1 MLFCWSEQN
10 GENYYYYLDI
20 SNVLCHILFNFAGVI
35 SRSDW
40 SVNTSPHRVLGD
52 EQDGPHSSAIIIG
65 RRTVVACAH
74 SLGLLI
80 DTSKRKTKMKTHYA
94 YLEDYWIQQSFS
106 KNVRGEFT
114 ADNRVPLKLFKFNV
128 DNDWALFVRDDG
140 ELFAVDEVASIDMSP
155 ISHPSRV
162 LAHKEAIVLHCPVSL
177 KSGITKAEEFSVG
190 CQTASV
196 HVQAQSTHH
205 VKYEGR
211 DLCRGSSGGG
221 VYVHS
226 STSVLGMHIEAISE
240 ADYDAEDAK
249 QVIIDTDKRVDSED
263 DPYLPIETSNSP
275 ATKKVKSDSETI
287 ASIACGNNGLGSAI
301 IICKFPRLMHYIKE
315 LEK

>member
-1 MLFCWSEQN
+1 M
-10 GENYYYYLDI
+10 
-20 SNVLCHILFNFAGVI
+20 I

-40 SVNTSPHRVLGD
+40 SINASPHRVLGD
-52 EQDGPHSSAIIIG
+52 DQDGPHSSAIIVG

-80 DTSKRKTKMKTHYA
+80 DESKRNTKTKTHYS
-94 YLEDYWIQQSFS
+94 YLEDYWIQQSFTR
-106 KNVRGEFT
+106 NIRGEFT

-128 DNDWALFVRDDG
+128 DNDWALFVRVDDQ
-140 ELFAVDEVASIDMSP
+140 LFAEAEVATIDTSP
-155 ISHPSRV
+155 LSHPDRV
-162 LAHKEAIVLHCPVSL
+162 LAFKETAVLHCPVSL

-190 CQTASV
+190 CQTAFV
-196 HVQAQSTHH
+196 HLQAQSTHH

-221 VYVHS
+221 VYVYN
-226 STSVLGMHIEAISE
+226 STSVLGMHIEAINE

-249 QVIIDTDKRVDSED
+249 KVIADTDKRVRSEG
-263 DPYLPIETSNSP
+263 DPYLPIETSNTP
-275 ATKKVKSDSETI
+275 ATKKMKSDSETI
-287 ASIACGNNGLGSAI
+287 ASIAGGNNGLGSAI
-301 IICKFPRLMHYIKE
+301 IICRFPRLMHYIAE

>member
-1 MLFCWSEQN
+1 MPTTLFI
-10 GENYYYYLDI
+10 YYCIY
-20 SNVLCHILFNFAGVI
+20 VFAGVF

-52 EQDGPHSSAIIIG
+52 DQDGPHSSAIIIG

-80 DTSKRKTKMKTHYA
+80 DESKRNTKTRTHYT
-94 YLEDYWIQQSFS
+94 YLEDYWIQKSFTRS
-106 KNVRGEFT
+106 VRGEFT
-114 ADNRVPLKLFKFNV
+114 ADNRVPIKLFKFNV
-128 DNDWALFVRDDG
+128 DNDWALFVRADG
-140 ELFAVDEVASIDMSP
+140 ELFAVDEVATIDVSP
-155 ISHPSRV
+155 IPHPSRV
-162 LAHKEAIVLHCPVSL
+162 LCGKEAIVLHCPVSL
-177 KSGITKAEEFSVG
+177 KSAITRVEEFSVG
-190 CQTASV
+190 CQISYV

-226 STSVLGMHIEAISE
+226 STSVLGMHVEAINE
-240 ADYDAEDAK
+240 ADYDAEGAK
-249 QVIIDTDKRVDSED
+249 KFIADTDKRVRSED
-263 DPYLPIETSNSP
+263 DPYLPIDTSNTP
-275 ATKKVKSDSETI
+275 AAKKMKSDSETI
-287 ASIACGNNGLGSAI
+287 ASIAGGNNGLGSAI
-301 IICKFPRLMHYIKE
+301 IICKFPRLMHYIAE